1 MKADLVFKARKLRKR
16 IETLMGELDVEIRLG
31 THRRHLDV
39 RIELIDVKFH
49 QLMAIH
55 RNAHTEETKALEA
68 QIEETARRVEAR
80 PNLRAV

>member
-1 MKADLVFKARKLRKR
+1 MRADLVFKARQLRKR

-39 RIELIDVKFH
+39 RVELLGVKFH
-49 QLMAIH
+49 QLMQIH
-55 RNAHTEETKALEA
+55 KSHSLETKTLEA
-68 QIEETARRVEAR
+68 QIEETVRRVEAR